1 MAALGRASATA
12 ALTGALLCAA
22 GSASADDGARARL
35 QALADHLA
43 VQASCDRPAAPA
55 MPDGATAR
63 AHTMARAGAAVQA
76 WISATESYLGCL
88 QREQQ
93 RTPGASDGA
102 ASLLMATYGDVVADL
117 AAVTAAWYEEMAA
130 FEAAHGG

>member
-1 MAALGRASATA
+1 MAAFGGGSATGILACVLLSA
-12 ALTGALLCAA
+12 ASSGFAE
-22 GSASADDGARARL
+22 DGARARL

-43 VQASCDRPAAPA
+43 VQASCERPAAPA

-63 AHTMARAGAAVQA
+63 AHAMAEAGAAVQA

-88 QREQQ
+88 QREQL
-93 RTPGASDGA
+93 RTAGAGRGS

-117 AAVTAAWYEEMAA
+117 AAVTAAWHEEMAA

>member
-1 MAALGRASATA
+1 MAALGRASGTI
-12 ALTGALLCAA
+12 ALTGTLLLAA

-63 AHTMARAGAAVQA
+63 PNAMAEAGAAVQA

-88 QREQQ
+88 QREQE
-93 RTPGASDGA
+93 RTPGASPGA

-117 AAVTAAWYEEMAA
+117 AAVTAAWYQEMAA

>member
-1 MAALGRASATA
+1 MAAFGRASGTI
-12 ALTGALLCAA
+12 ALTGALLLAA
-22 GSASADDGARARL
+22 GSAAADDGARARL

-63 AHTMARAGAAVQA
+63 ARTMARAGAAVQA

-93 RTPGASDGA
+93 RTPGAA
-102 ASLLMATYGDVVADL
+102 PLLMATYGDVVADL
-117 AAVTAAWYEEMAA
+117 AAVTAAWHEELAA